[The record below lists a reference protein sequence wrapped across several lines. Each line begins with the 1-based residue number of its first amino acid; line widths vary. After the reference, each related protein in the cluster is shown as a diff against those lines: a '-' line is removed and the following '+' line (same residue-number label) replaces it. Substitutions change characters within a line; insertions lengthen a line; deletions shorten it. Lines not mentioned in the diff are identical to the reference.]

1 MYFYPKLIASM
12 KKITRNTF
20 VKQAVGL
27 GSILLFKPFDSKGNS
42 LFHANNDFYKR
53 LVAANTKEVGKIIKN
68 LSKDIEEVVRQ
79 LGYDYANLVSA
90 YLEPTSNFHQNADLI
105 PLMEKIMRF
114 LIKEQKADGTLTI
127 GNFDSPPDTAFIL
140 EPICA
145 ATTILQEDKN
155 PKLDTIKALAKTFIL
170 KVGDALTEGGI
181 HTPNHRWVI
190 SAGLAQINH
199 LYPNKKYVK
208 RIDEWFSEN
217 LYIDSEGHYLERSMI
232 YSEVIDRA
240 LIIIARLLNRPKLLE
255 PVRKNLERVYYHI
268 EPNGETVTVD
278 SRRQDQYRIWN
289 SLLYYVLYRYMAI
302 WDKNPTYAAIANFI
316 EKTDGFEEKVT
327 SQSLFWFLETPLLK
341 QDMPSP
347 TPLNTQYE
355 RFFKESNLV
364 RFRRNDLTATVFG
377 GTDMP
382 LVIASGRSSNP
393 NFFSFR
399 KGEAIL
405 KHIRFSKD
413 FFSTGYFRSNGIKKE
428 GNKYILIQKIDVP
441 YYQPLPN
448 NKKRKDGDYKHSES
462 IDHRFWNK
470 MDFENRPVSNVKT
483 IETTITIQETKNG
496 FDIDFQALGTEGV
509 EVTIEL
515 CFKEGGKLSDMKTF
529 DSQPNNYFLQNGIG
543 LYTFGKDTITFGNG
557 TYSHNRLRG
566 IDGEVYS
573 THFGTLRTQGMTVY
587 LTGKTPFKH
596 TLTIS

>member
-1 MYFYPKLIASM
+1 MKRRTLVKNIALAIPTISVFGFRPSDFAIPNPQSSTPFY
-12 KKITRNTF
+12 
-20 VKQAVGL
+20 Q
-27 GSILLFKPFDSKGNS
+27 
-42 LFHANNDFYKR
+42 R
-53 LVAANTKEVGKIIKN
+53 LVAANTKEVEKLFAKF
-68 LSKDIEEVVRQ
+68 SKDIEGLQRQ
-79 LGYDYANLVSA
+79 LGYDYANLISA
-90 YLEPTSNFHQNADLI
+90 YLEPTSKYYQNADLI

-155 PKLDTIKALAKTFIL
+155 PKLTTIKSLAKNFIL

-181 HTPNHRWVI
+181 HTPNHRWVV
-190 SAGLAQINH
+190 SAALAQVHH
-199 LYPNKKYVK
+199 LYPNKKYIK

-217 LYIDSEGHYLERSMI
+217 LYIDADGHYLERSMI

-240 LIIIARLLNRPKLLE
+240 LIIISRLLNRPKLLE
-255 PVRKNLERVYYHI
+255 PVRKNLDRVYFHI

-278 SRRQDQYRIWN
+278 SRRQDQYRRWDA
-289 SLLYYVLYRYMAI
+289 LLYYVLYRYMAI
-302 WDKNPTYAAIANFI
+302 VDKNPNYAAIANFI

-347 TPLNTQYE
+347 TPLNTNYE
-355 RFFKESNLV
+355 KFFKESNLV
-364 RFRRNDLTATVFG
+364 RFRRSDQTATIFG

-382 LVIASGRSSNP
+382 LIIASGRSSNP

-399 KGEAIL
+399 KGEAVL
-405 KHIRFSKD
+405 KHIRFSKE
-413 FFSTGYFRSNGIKKE
+413 FFSTGYFRSEGIKKE
-428 GNKYILIQKIDVP
+428 GNKYILKQKIDVP

-448 NKKRKDGDYKHSES
+448 NKKRKDADYKHSES

-483 IETTITIQETKNG
+483 LETTISIHEVKNG
-496 FDIDFQALGTEGV
+496 FEIEFQCLGTEGV
-509 EVTIEL
+509 DVTIEL
-515 CFKEGGKLSDMKTF
+515 CFNTGGKLSEMKTF
-529 DSQPNNYFLQNGIG
+529 DSQPNNYFLQNGKG
-543 LYTFGKDTITFGNG
+543 TYTFGKDTITFGEG
-557 TYSHNRLRG
+557 VYSHNRLRG

-573 THFGTLRTQGMTVY
+573 THFGTLKTQGINVY
-587 LTGKTPFKH
+587 LTGKTPFNY
-596 TLTIS
+596 TLNLG